1 MPELGL
7 EPLYT
12 AAEMRAAE
20 ERYPGY
26 PDTVPE
32 LMERAGRAVADL
44 ILEDFADARRIT
56 VVCGPGNNGGDGRV
70 AARVLEG
77 AGREVLVV
85 EAKPEDEG
93 KDLGEPDLI
102 VDALF
107 GTGFEGAPRPGAA
120 RLIEQMNAA
129 DLEIVAVDVPSGVDA
144 STGEVA
150 GAVVDAW
157 ATVTF
162 HGEKVGLHVAPG
174 AFYSGYVEVAEIG
187 LDQIET
193 EHSRVT
199 SDILE
204 LVPLRAPED
213 NKYTAGHVLV
223 VGGSPG
229 LTGAPCL
236 TAMAAMRADCGYVTV
251 AGPRSTLP
259 IFEQRLLEAVKS
271 PLPEDSAGLT
281 ASEANEAVLQLAEKA
296 HSVALGPGLGR
307 SEGTRELVRSLLERL
322 ELPVVVDADALFEL
336 EPGEW
341 PAPRVLTPHEG
352 ELARLLG
359 RESSWVAA
367 HRLEAARHAVERF
380 DCIVVL
386 KGEGTIVAA
395 PGEGTL
401 VCPGFPSLA
410 TAGTG
415 DVLTGIIASF
425 LAKGMEARLAA
436 AAGVTAQVQ
445 AAIRAPQQAGLIASD
460 LLETLPLVFP

>member
-1 MPELGL
+1 
-7 EPLYT
+7 
-12 AAEMRAAE
+12 
-20 ERYPGY
+20 
-26 PDTVPE
+26 V
-32 LMERAGRAVADL
+32 
-44 ILEDFADARRIT
+44 ILEDFAEAQRIT

-70 AARVLEG
+70 AARVLEE
-77 AGREVLVV
+77 AGRDVLVV
-85 EAKPEDEG
+85 EAKPEDEE
-93 KDLGEPDLI
+93 KDLGGPDLI

-107 GTGFEGAPRPGAA
+107 GTGFEGVPRAGAA
-120 RLIEQMNAA
+120 RLIEQMNAT
-129 DLEIVAVDVPSGVDA
+129 DLEIVAVDIPSGVDA

-157 ATVTF
+157 TTVTF
-162 HGEKVGLHVAPG
+162 HGEKVGLYVAPG
-174 AFYSGYVEVAEIG
+174 GFSSGYIEVADIG
-187 LDQIET
+187 LEEIET
-193 EHSRVT
+193 GHARVT

-204 LVPLRAPED
+204 LVPQRAPED
-213 NKYTAGHVLV
+213 NKYTAGHVVV

-259 IFEQRLLEAVKS
+259 IFEQRLLEAVKR
-271 PLPEDSAGLT
+271 PLPEDAEGLM
-281 ASEANEAVLQLAEKA
+281 AAEANEDVLQLAEKA

-307 SEGTRELVRSLLERL
+307 SEGTKELVRTLLERL
-322 ELPVVVDADALFEL
+322 ELPGD
-336 EPGEW
+336 W

-352 ELARLLG
+352 ELARLLDTDAD
-359 RESSWVAA
+359 WVAA
-367 HRLEAARHAVERF
+367 HRLAAACQAVERF
-380 DCIVVL
+380 DCVVLL

-395 PGEGTL
+395 PGEGML

-460 LLETLPLVFP
+460 LLDTLPLVFH